1 MGTAPRMPALA
12 VALMF
17 ALHPAGAL
25 LAQDD
30 GAMTK
35 DQDAMQDS
43 GAKGMMG
50 PSAEG
55 TITGANGHMA
65 AGTVHV
71 LDAKGKRQ
79 LHFTADFAMDKAPD
93 TYVTL
98 ASGLT
103 PEQGASTTVAKL
115 TRFKGEQTFDLPA
128 GVEPARYTHVVL
140 WSKKQGKAMAQA
152 ELHAAGMKKDDAMGK
167 KDGMMDKKDGMM
179 EKDDAM
185 EKKDGMMEKDD
196 AMEKGGME
204 KDDAM
209 SEQPDS
215 LRQ

>member
-1 MGTAPRMPALA
+1 MGTASRMPALA

-17 ALHPAGAL
+17 ALHPAGTL
-25 LAQDD
+25 LAQED

-55 TITGANGHMA
+55 AITGANGHMA

-79 LHFTADFAMDKAPD
+79 LHFTADFAVDKAPD

-98 ASGLT
+98 ANGTT

-128 GVEPARYTHVVL
+128 GTEPARYTHVIL
-140 WSKKQGKAMAQA
+140 WSKKQGKALGQA
-152 ELHAAGMKKDDAMGK
+152 ELHAAGMK

-196 AMEKGGME
+196 AMENDGME

>member
-1 MGTAPRMPALA
+1 MGTARRMPALA
-12 VALMF
+12 VAFMLTLQPT
-17 ALHPAGAL
+17 AAL

-30 GAMTK
+30 GAMK
-35 DQDAMQDS
+35 EDHDAMQDA
-43 GAKGMMG
+43 GAKNMMG
-50 PSAEG
+50 PPAEG
-55 TITGANGHMA
+55 AFTGANGHTA
-65 AGTVHV
+65 AGTVHI
-71 LDAKGKRQ
+71 LGEKGKRQ
-79 LHFTADFAMDKAPD
+79 LHFTADFTADKAPD

-98 ASGLT
+98 ANGPT
-103 PEQGASTTVAKL
+103 PDRGTSTTVAKL

-128 GVEPARYTHVVL
+128 GIDPARYTHVIL
-140 WSKKQGKAMAQA
+140 WSKKQGKALGHA

-185 EKKDGMMEKDD
+185 EAKDGM
-196 AMEKGGME
+196 ME

-215 LRQ
+215 VRQ